1 VARPYLTDHFMNMK
15 NNTVREVTRGLIK
28 ALKRD
33 EWPSNA
39 ACVDFGIKTSAHL
52 GALQY
57 AVISDGVTA
66 VQLDEALGKGAEI
79 QKLVSPQNP
88 YRHVTFQTDWDDMP
102 EEPEEF

>member
-1 VARPYLTDHFMNMK
+1 MDIMSNMN
-15 NNTVREVTRGLIK
+15 TQIQEVTLALIV
-28 ALKRD
+28 ALRRD

-66 VQLDEALGKGAEI
+66 EELDAALGKGVEI
-79 QKLVSPQNP
+79 QKLISRRNP
-88 YRHVTFQTDWDDMP
+88 YRYVTFRTDWDDLP